1 MKYLN
6 LDSSFAPLGESLKF
20 DKFTF
25 NGGEPH
31 IRISSELNSSDNITI
46 TTRIK
51 SFNDLGFL
59 LVATDA
65 VKRLGVRSVNLFIP
79 YFPGAR
85 QDRVMQ
91 NGEALTVKVYA
102 DIINAQQYNSVTI
115 LDPHSDVTPA
125 LINNVIVKST
135 DSFVKKALSDIE
147 NYLLVAPDAGA
158 VKRVYNAAKSLECDS
173 VIDCT
178 KTRDTLTGKI
188 TGLRVNSS
196 DLNNQTSVVIDDIC
210 DGGRTFIELAKELKR
225 RSAGELILI
234 VTHGI
239 FSNGYKELK
248 EYYHNIICTD
258 SFSDIN
264 NKNITQI
271 KLNSNLLNM

>member
-6 LDSSFAPLGESLKF
+6 LDNTFTPFGESIKF

-25 NGGEPH
+25 SGGEPH
-31 IRISSELNSSDNITI
+31 IRINTELSNTDNITI
-46 TTRIK
+46 TTRVRN
-51 SFNDLGFL
+51 FNDLGFL

-65 VKRLGVRSVNLFIP
+65 LKRIGVESINLFLP

-85 QDRVMQ
+85 QDRIMQ
-91 NGEALTVKVYA
+91 TGEALTVKIYA
-102 DIINAQQYNSVTI
+102 QIINAQLYKQVTI
-115 LDPHSDVTPA
+115 LDPHSDVTSA

-135 DSFVKKALSDIE
+135 DSFVKEAISDID

-158 VKRVYNAAKSLECDS
+158 VKRVFNAAKVLKNSN

-178 KTRDTLTGKI
+178 KMRETLTGNI
-188 TGLRVNSS
+188 TGLRVNSG
-196 DLNNQTSVVIDDIC
+196 DLSNQTCVIIDDIC
-210 DGGRTFIELAKELKR
+210 DGGRTFIELAKELKKKR
-225 RSAGELILI
+225 AGKLILI

-239 FSNGYKELK
+239 FSKGYDELK
-248 EYYHNIICTD
+248 KYYHKIICTN

-264 NKNITQI
+264 DKNITQI
-271 KLNSNLLNM
+271 RLNSNLLNK